1 MTERKEGEY
10 LVLTTRIAR
19 RTATLMAAA
28 LPLGLAASFTVPA
41 VTGKTV
47 AHADVCVGV
56 PGGVES
62 TTTDCGV
69 TTDVVQVN
77 VCDGTSSGTFLAPG
91 VYTGQNG
98 WFGVS
103 EGPVSVVGNPTNA
116 SGPEGQVEV
125 ANFGVASQQ
134 TGCG

>member
-1 MTERKEGEY
+1 M
-10 LVLTTRIAR
+10 LTGRIAR
-19 RTATLMAAA
+19 RAATLMAAA
-28 LPLGLAASFTVPA
+28 LPLGIAASFGVPA
-41 VTGKTV
+41 VIGRTV

-77 VCDGTSSGTFLAPG
+77 VCDGTSSGTYLPAG
-91 VYTGQNG
+91 VYTGAGG
-98 WFGVS
+98 WYGVS
-103 EGPVSVVGNPTNA
+103 EGPVSVVGNPTY
-116 SGPEGQVEV
+116 SGGPEGQVEV
-125 ANFGVASQQ
+125 ANYGVASQE